1 MTDSRWLN
9 ELSKTYVGELNEA
22 TRKTEKVTFHDA
34 VRDQGEY
41 NPTAQGFLASGKG
54 AKRGRQVDVIPG
66 GGAIVGVSNQT
77 QIGDAH
83 ELADGEADR
92 DNIYKTGKP
101 LKVNKR
107 QILKPMD
114 EQAEYISDLEEL
126 VEQQLQE
133 HADYISTLE
142 TMLALVVE
150 EFDID
155 VESLVEAAKKPML
168 KKPMPKK
175 QSLTPAQLKALG
187 MTRTAE
193 RAAARGT
200 GGSASAVGARTA
212 ALKKLEQV
220 ASTVAGRNALKRFG

>member
-9 ELSKTYVGELNEA
+9 ELSKTYVGKLNEA
-22 TRKTEKVTFHDA
+22 EEHDLSDPSLIYHSERRDGVTPDAATLRLRAREKAAHNAWLKNTEPKKLGIGTDGKKMT
-34 VRDQGEY
+34 RDQTEVEARY
-41 NPTAQGFLASGKG
+41 E
-54 AKRGRQVDVIPG
+54 
-66 GGAIVGVSNQT
+66 QT
-77 QIGDAH
+77 Q
-83 ELADGEADR
+83 
-92 DNIYKTGKP
+92 
-101 LKVNKR
+101 
-107 QILKPMD
+107 
-114 EQAEYISDLEEL
+114 YISDLEEL

-133 HADYISTLE
+133 HEDYISTLE

-155 VESLVEAAKKPML
+155 VESLVEAAKKPMP

-175 QSLTPAQLKALG
+175 PSLTPAQLKALG

-200 GGSASAVGARTA
+200 GGNKSAVAARTA

-220 ASTVAGRNALKRFG
+220 ASTAAGRNALKRFG